1 MIVAFGI
8 VHIGFS
14 DWLRW
19 SGFVNRVWRF
29 DNGVSELL
37 FGSLAGSKGGMG
49 LVEGCQR
56 RGNDFTKGSFVMR

>member
-1 MIVAFGI
+1 M
-8 VHIGFS
+8 
-14 DWLRW
+14 
-19 SGFVNRVWRF
+19 NRVWRF

-56 RGNDFTKGSFVMR
+56 RGNDFTKGSFVIR